1 MSEFDK
7 EAEREKL
14 REKYGEDDADREA
27 TQRMSQLLLQGATMT
42 NRHCDRCGDPIFRQ
56 NGQEF
61 CPTCNV
67 ETQPAKDNGNA
78 GDADDRRADP
88 DAQSADVDAQRAD
101 ADAQSVDAG
110 APPVDADAESV
121 DASAPPVDA
130 AAQTADTQR
139 TPAQTR
145 QTDADAQPGP
155 AAASGRPELGANP
168 TPPTDDASPSAG
180 STSASRG
187 TGIADDRSSASAGD
201 LADADAALVRAL
213 NQFASAAAQV
223 DDPRRAKE
231 NLEAAR
237 EAAEALDALRR

>member
-61 CPTCNV
+61 CPTCNA
-67 ETQPAKDNGNA
+67 EAQA
-78 GDADDRRADP
+78 GDAEVPSD
-88 DAQSADVDAQRAD
+88 
-101 ADAQSVDAG
+101 
-110 APPVDADAESV
+110 DAE
-121 DASAPPVDA
+121 
-130 AAQTADTQR
+130 
-139 TPAQTR
+139 TR
-145 QTDADAQPGP
+145 GSDADAQPAGADGQP
-155 AAASGRPELGANP
+155 ADADAGAATPEEQSATADRQSPDADDATPATANAPDAADDRPTAAANDRTTASERDGLDRVP
-168 TPPTDDASPSAG
+168 SPSDGAVRSSG
-180 STSASRG
+180 SSSASRG
-187 TGIADDRSSASAGD
+187 GVTDTSDRQSSASAGD
-201 LADADAALVRAL
+201 LADADAALVQTL
-213 NQFASAAAQV
+213 NRFASAAAQT